1 MLSEMFQL
9 FGTIGIK
16 AEGAYKDLQQ
26 FEDRVQ
32 KTANGMHDKFQKAGE
47 SISHVGNKMKD
58 VGTNMTTGV
67 SLPLAGIG
75 AAAVK
80 VASDFDTSQRNIQ
93 SSLGLTEKGAEN
105 LGKIAKE
112 TWKDGFGQ
120 SIEEVDQSLIKVYQN
135 MKDVPH
141 EELEEATKSA
151 MTLGKTFDSDI
162 NEVTRGAGQLMN
174 QFGISSKEAFDLF
187 AAGGQEGLNYSNE
200 MFDNVAEYAPLY
212 KQAGF
217 SANEMFTIMANGTR
231 DGSYN
236 LDYINDL
243 VKEFGIR
250 VQDGSKGVS
259 DAFAEMSPATQ
270 KVWDNFNKGKGTS
283 ADVFNAVLGD
293 LGKMDD
299 KVKANQLGVAV
310 FGTKWEDMGAQ
321 AVLGLN
327 NANGALG
334 DVEGTMGKMQKTQQ
348 EAFGVRWQ
356 KLMRTTMAS
365 LEPLGQAILDIAEV
379 ALPPII
385 KAVEVAA
392 KAFSSI
398 PKPVQIGIVAL
409 LGMVA
414 VLGPL
419 VAMMGFMTSG
429 VGAFVGSFRFLV
441 PVLTKV
447 PMLFTGILKLGP
459 RLIGMFGMIGRA
471 VAFLGS
477 SAFAGLLKIGPKLI
491 GMFGAIGKALALLGR
506 SMMTL
511 LMNPWVLAIVAI
523 VGLVYLIYKNW
534 DDIVKYTKKA
544 VKWIGDVCSKAWNAT
559 VKGAKKAWNGLGKFF
574 SGFWEGTKKIFSSA
588 MSFIGKIFSKAW
600 DGYVKIVK
608 WYFNL
613 LKNII
618 EFGWNAIKFI
628 FKFALDGLKKIVDGT
643 WKFIKNS
650 VQKAVNTWKK
660 IFSTGW
666 NAIKRI
672 FSMTLAIIKQ
682 YVKTEFEKMKNTI
695 SSVFNTI
702 KEIVKKAWDAI
713 KSTFTTVLKFL
724 KDFVKSSWESI
735 KDTISSVMN
744 TIKNVIQSA
753 WNFIKFTI
761 INAVREFV
769 GFVITNFNKLYNT
782 ITDVVG
788 GIKEF
793 IVSNFK
799 TIKKAITGAFT
810 GVVDTVKDVF
820 SKVGSIVKNVAK
832 DAVSWGKD
840 IIAGIGEGMSGMA
853 DWLIKKAKGVVSGI
867 PKAVL
872 KFFGIRS
879 PSRLMMEYG
888 GYITE
893 GLGVGMEK
901 MIPAVDKASELL
913 NKAVVPPKP
922 MKLVTD
928 VSNQIGQMGAR
939 SADLIGKTAHP
950 FAGQT
955 HVEKKTDNGVTIQN
969 ATFKV
974 SVEKLQS
981 ADDFVKMRKL
991 LQNVVADDLMGM
1003 AVRNV

>member
-1 MLSEMFQL
+1 MLAEMFQL

-200 MFDNVAEYAPLY
+200 MFDNVAENAPLY

-250 VQDGSKGVS
+250 VQDGSKGVA

-392 KAFSSI
+392 KAFSSM
-398 PKPVQIGIVAL
+398 PKPIQIGVVAI

-429 VGAFVGSFRFLV
+429 VGAFVGSLRFLV
-441 PVLTKV
+441 PILTKV
-447 PMLFTGILKLGP
+447 PLLFTGILK
-459 RLIGMFGMIGRA
+459 
-471 VAFLGS
+471 V
-477 SAFAGLLKIGPKLI
+477 GPKLI
-491 GMFGAIGKALALLGR
+491 GMFGGIGKALALLGR

-511 LMNPWVLAIVAI
+511 LMNPWTIAILAI

-544 VKWIGDVCSKAWNAT
+544 VKWIGDVCSKAWDAT

-574 SGFWEGTKKIFSSA
+574 SGFWNGTKKLFKSASS
-588 MSFIGKIFSKAW
+588 FLGKVLEEAW
-600 DGYVKIVK
+600 KYIKQRIEYNIKI
-608 WYFNL
+608 W
-613 LKNII
+613 KNIF
-618 EFGWNAIKFI
+618 EFGWNAIKFV
-628 FKFALDGLKKIVDGT
+628 FNLALSGLKKIVNGT

-660 IFSTGW
+660 IFTTGW

-672 FSMTLAIIKQ
+672 FSMALALIKQ

-832 DAVSWGKD
+832 DAVNWGKD
-840 IIAGIGEGMSGMA
+840 IIAGIGEGMAGMA
-853 DWLIKKAKGVVSGI
+853 GWVADKAKGVVSGI
-867 PKAVL
+867 PKAVK

-879 PSRLMMEYG
+879 PSRLMMEFG
-888 GYITE
+888 GFITE
-893 GLGVGMEK
+893 GLGIGMEK
-901 MIPAVDKASELL
+901 MIPAVDRASELL

-928 VSNQIGQMGAR
+928 VSTQIGQMGAR

>member
-1 MLSEMFQL
+1 M
-9 FGTIGIK
+9 
-16 AEGAYKDLQQ
+16 
-26 FEDRVQ
+26 
-32 KTANGMHDKFQKAGE
+32 
-47 SISHVGNKMKD
+47 
-58 VGTNMTTGV
+58 
-67 SLPLAGIG
+67 
-75 AAAVK
+75 
-80 VASDFDTSQRNIQ
+80 
-93 SSLGLTEKGAEN
+93 
-105 LGKIAKE
+105 
-112 TWKDGFGQ
+112 
-120 SIEEVDQSLIKVYQN
+120 
-135 MKDVPH
+135 
-141 EELEEATKSA
+141 
-151 MTLGKTFDSDI
+151 
-162 NEVTRGAGQLMN
+162 
-174 QFGISSKEAFDLF
+174 
-187 AAGGQEGLNYSNE
+187 
-200 MFDNVAEYAPLY
+200 
-212 KQAGF
+212 
-217 SANEMFTIMANGTR
+217 
-231 DGSYN
+231 
-236 LDYINDL
+236 
-243 VKEFGIR
+243 
-250 VQDGSKGVS
+250 
-259 DAFAEMSPATQ
+259 
-270 KVWDNFNKGKGTS
+270 
-283 ADVFNAVLGD
+283 
-293 LGKMDD
+293 
-299 KVKANQLGVAV
+299 
-310 FGTKWEDMGAQ
+310 TKWEDMGAQ

-392 KAFSSI
+392 KAFSSM
-398 PKPVQIGIVAL
+398 PKPIQIGIVAI

-429 VGAFVGSFRFLV
+429 VGAFVGSLRFLV
-441 PVLTKV
+441 PILTKV
-447 PMLFTGILKLGP
+447 PLLFTGILK
-459 RLIGMFGMIGRA
+459 
-471 VAFLGS
+471 V
-477 SAFAGLLKIGPKLI
+477 GPKLI
-491 GMFGAIGKALALLGR
+491 GMFGGIGKALALLGR

-511 LMNPWVLAIVAI
+511 LMNPWTIAILAI

-544 VKWIGDVCSKAWNAT
+544 VKWIGDVCSKAWDAT

-574 SGFWEGTKKIFSSA
+574 SGFWNGTKKLFKSASS
-588 MSFIGKIFSKAW
+588 FLGKVLEEAW
-600 DGYVKIVK
+600 KYIKQRIEYNIKI
-608 WYFNL
+608 W
-613 LKNII
+613 KNIF
-618 EFGWNAIKFI
+618 EFGWNAIKFV
-628 FKFALDGLKKIVDGT
+628 FNLALSGLKKIVEGT

-672 FSMTLAIIKQ
+672 FSMALAIIKQ

-702 KEIVKKAWDAI
+702 KEIVKKAWDVI

-769 GFVITNFNKLYNT
+769 GFVINNFNKLYNT

-955 HVEKKTDNGVTIQN
+955 HVEKKTDNGVSIQN

>member
-1 MLSEMFQL
+1 MLAEMFQL

-105 LGKIAKE
+105 LGKVAKE

-135 MKDVPH
+135 MKEVPH

-259 DAFAEMSPATQ
+259 DAFAEMSPQTQ

-392 KAFSSI
+392 KAFSSM
-398 PKPVQIGIVAL
+398 PKPIQIGIVAI

-429 VGAFVGSFRFLV
+429 VGAFVGSLRFLV
-441 PVLTKV
+441 PILTKV
-447 PMLFTGILKLGP
+447 PLLFTGILK
-459 RLIGMFGMIGRA
+459 
-471 VAFLGS
+471 V
-477 SAFAGLLKIGPKLI
+477 GPKLI
-491 GMFGAIGKALALLGR
+491 GMFGGIGKALALLGR

-511 LMNPWVLAIVAI
+511 LMNPWTIAILAI

-544 VKWIGDVCSKAWNAT
+544 VKWIGDVCSKAWDAT
-559 VKGAKKAWNGLGKFF
+559 VKGAKKAWDGLGKFF
-574 SGFWEGTKKIFSSA
+574 SGFWNGTKKLFKSASS
-588 MSFIGKIFSKAW
+588 FLGKVLEEAW
-600 DGYVKIVK
+600 KYIKQRIEYNIKI
-608 WYFNL
+608 W
-613 LKNII
+613 KNIF
-618 EFGWNAIKFI
+618 EFGWNAIKFV
-628 FKFALDGLKKIVDGT
+628 FNLAVSGLKKIVDGT

-672 FSMTLAIIKQ
+672 FSMALAIIKQ

-820 SKVGSIVKNVAK
+820 NKVGSIVKNVAK

>member
-1 MLSEMFQL
+1 MLAEMFQL

-16 AEGAYKDLQQ
+16 TEGAYKDLQQ

-162 NEVTRGAGQLMN
+162 NEVTRGAGQLMTN
-174 QFGISSKEAFDLF
+174 FGISSKEAFDLF

-259 DAFAEMSPATQ
+259 DAFAEMSPQTQ

-283 ADVFNAVLGD
+283 AD
-293 LGKMDD
+293 
-299 KVKANQLGVAV
+299 
-310 FGTKWEDMGAQ
+310 
-321 AVLGLN
+321 
-327 NANGALG
+327 
-334 DVEGTMGKMQKTQQ
+334 
-348 EAFGVRWQ
+348 
-356 KLMRTTMAS
+356 
-365 LEPLGQAILDIAEV
+365 
-379 ALPPII
+379 
-385 KAVEVAA
+385 
-392 KAFSSI
+392 
-398 PKPVQIGIVAL
+398 
-409 LGMVA
+409 
-414 VLGPL
+414 
-419 VAMMGFMTSG
+419 
-429 VGAFVGSFRFLV
+429 
-441 PVLTKV
+441 
-447 PMLFTGILKLGP
+447 
-459 RLIGMFGMIGRA
+459 
-471 VAFLGS
+471 
-477 SAFAGLLKIGPKLI
+477 
-491 GMFGAIGKALALLGR
+491 
-506 SMMTL
+506 
-511 LMNPWVLAIVAI
+511 
-523 VGLVYLIYKNW
+523 
-534 DDIVKYTKKA
+534 
-544 VKWIGDVCSKAWNAT
+544 
-559 VKGAKKAWNGLGKFF
+559 
-574 SGFWEGTKKIFSSA
+574 
-588 MSFIGKIFSKAW
+588 
-600 DGYVKIVK
+600 
-608 WYFNL
+608 
-613 LKNII
+613 
-618 EFGWNAIKFI
+618 
-628 FKFALDGLKKIVDGT
+628 
-643 WKFIKNS
+643 
-650 VQKAVNTWKK
+650 
-660 IFSTGW
+660 
-666 NAIKRI
+666 
-672 FSMTLAIIKQ
+672 
-682 YVKTEFEKMKNTI
+682 
-695 SSVFNTI
+695 
-702 KEIVKKAWDAI
+702 
-713 KSTFTTVLKFL
+713 
-724 KDFVKSSWESI
+724 
-735 KDTISSVMN
+735 
-744 TIKNVIQSA
+744 VIQSA

-955 HVEKKTDNGVTIQN
+955 HVEKKTDNGVSIQN

>member
-1 MLSEMFQL
+1 MLAEMFQL

-47 SISHVGNKMKD
+47 SISHAGNKMKD

-105 LGKIAKE
+105 LGKVAKE

-135 MKDVPH
+135 MKEVPH

-151 MTLGKTFDSDI
+151 MTLGKTFGSDI

-259 DAFAEMSPATQ
+259 DAFAEMSPQTQ

-283 ADVFNAVLGD
+283 ADVFNAVLDD

-385 KAVEVAA
+385 KTVEVVA
-392 KAFSSI
+392 KAFSSM
-398 PKPVQIGIVAL
+398 PKPIQIGIVAI

-429 VGAFVGSFRFLV
+429 VGAFVGSLRFLV
-441 PVLTKV
+441 PILTKV
-447 PMLFTGILKLGP
+447 PLLFTGILK
-459 RLIGMFGMIGRA
+459 
-471 VAFLGS
+471 V
-477 SAFAGLLKIGPKLI
+477 GPKLI
-491 GMFGAIGKALALLGR
+491 GMFGGIGKALALLGR

-511 LMNPWVLAIVAI
+511 LMNPWTIAILAIA
-523 VGLVYLIYKNW
+523 GLVYLIYKNW

-544 VKWIGDVCSKAWNAT
+544 VKWIGDVCSKAWDAT

-574 SGFWEGTKKIFSSA
+574 SGFWNGTKKLFKSASS
-588 MSFIGKIFSKAW
+588 FLGKVLEEAW
-600 DGYVKIVK
+600 KYIKQRIEYNIKI
-608 WYFNL
+608 W
-613 LKNII
+613 KNIF
-618 EFGWNAIKFI
+618 EFGWNAIKFV
-628 FKFALDGLKKIVDGT
+628 FNLALSGLKKIVDGT

-672 FSMTLAIIKQ
+672 FSMALAIIKQ

-702 KEIVKKAWDAI
+702 KEIVKKAWDSI
-713 KSTFTTVLKFL
+713 KSTFTTALKFL

-955 HVEKKTDNGVTIQN
+955 HVEKKTDNGVSIQN

>member
-1 MLSEMFQL
+1 M
-9 FGTIGIK
+9 
-16 AEGAYKDLQQ
+16 
-26 FEDRVQ
+26 
-32 KTANGMHDKFQKAGE
+32 
-47 SISHVGNKMKD
+47 
-58 VGTNMTTGV
+58 
-67 SLPLAGIG
+67 
-75 AAAVK
+75 
-80 VASDFDTSQRNIQ
+80 
-93 SSLGLTEKGAEN
+93 
-105 LGKIAKE
+105 
-112 TWKDGFGQ
+112 
-120 SIEEVDQSLIKVYQN
+120 
-135 MKDVPH
+135 
-141 EELEEATKSA
+141 
-151 MTLGKTFDSDI
+151 
-162 NEVTRGAGQLMN
+162 
-174 QFGISSKEAFDLF
+174 
-187 AAGGQEGLNYSNE
+187 
-200 MFDNVAEYAPLY
+200 
-212 KQAGF
+212 
-217 SANEMFTIMANGTR
+217 
-231 DGSYN
+231 
-236 LDYINDL
+236 
-243 VKEFGIR
+243 
-250 VQDGSKGVS
+250 
-259 DAFAEMSPATQ
+259 
-270 KVWDNFNKGKGTS
+270 
-283 ADVFNAVLGD
+283 
-293 LGKMDD
+293 
-299 KVKANQLGVAV
+299 
-310 FGTKWEDMGAQ
+310 TKWEDMGAQ

-392 KAFSSI
+392 KAFSSM
-398 PKPVQIGIVAL
+398 PKPIQIGIVAI

-429 VGAFVGSFRFLV
+429 VGAFVGSLRFLV
-441 PVLTKV
+441 PILTKV
-447 PMLFTGILKLGP
+447 PLLFTGILK
-459 RLIGMFGMIGRA
+459 
-471 VAFLGS
+471 V
-477 SAFAGLLKIGPKLI
+477 GPKLI
-491 GMFGAIGKALALLGR
+491 GMFGGIGKALALLGR

-511 LMNPWVLAIVAI
+511 LMNPWTIAILAI

-544 VKWIGDVCSKAWNAT
+544 VKWIGDVCSKAWDAT

-574 SGFWEGTKKIFSSA
+574 SGFWNGTKKLFKSASS
-588 MSFIGKIFSKAW
+588 FLGKVLEEAW
-600 DGYVKIVK
+600 KYIKQRIEYNIKI
-608 WYFNL
+608 W
-613 LKNII
+613 KNIF
-618 EFGWNAIKFI
+618 EFGWNAIKFV
-628 FKFALDGLKKIVDGT
+628 FNLALSGLKKIVDGT

-672 FSMTLAIIKQ
+672 FSMALAIIKQ
-682 YVKTEFEKMKNTI
+682 YVKTEFEKIKNTI

-788 GIKEF
+788 GIKAF

-955 HVEKKTDNGVTIQN
+955 HVEKKTDNGVSIKN

>member
-1 MLSEMFQL
+1 MLAEMFQL

-75 AAAVK
+75 TAAIK
-80 VASDFDTSQRNIQ
+80 VASDFDASNRKLEST
-93 SSLGLTEKGAEN
+93 LGLSKEATKE
-105 LGKIAKE
+105 LGNVAKD
-112 TWKDGFGQ
+112 TWKDGFGE
-120 SIEEVDQSLIKVYQN
+120 SIQEVDEAIIQVSQN
-135 MKDVPH
+135 MKNLSFD
-141 EELEEATKSA
+141 EMQGATQNA
-151 MTLGKTFDSDI
+151 MTLAKTFDSDV

-174 QFGISSKEAFDLF
+174 QFGLESKKAFDLL
-187 AAGGQEGLNYSNE
+187 AAGGQAGLNFSNE
-200 MFDNVAEYAPLY
+200 MFDNISEYAPLF

-217 SANEMFTIMANGTR
+217 SAEEMFTIMANGAQ

-250 VQDGSKGVS
+250 MTEPKMLDNIK
-259 DAFAEMSPATQ
+259 ELSPATQ
-270 KVWDNFNKGKGTS
+270 KLYENFKQGKATS
-283 ADVFNAVLGD
+283 SDMFKAIIGD
-293 LGKMDD
+293 LQQVQDKSKQTELGK
-299 KVKANQLGVAV
+299 AI
-310 FGTKWEDMGAQ
+310 FGTKFEDMGNEV
-321 AVLGLN
+321 VLGLTN
-327 NANGALG
+327 VDGALG
-334 DVEGTMGKMQKTQQ
+334 DVDGSMKNMQKTQQ

-385 KAVEVAA
+385 KAVELAA

-398 PKPVQIGIVAL
+398 PKPIQIGIVAI

-419 VAMMGFMTSG
+419 IAMMGFMTSG

-477 SAFAGLLKIGPKLI
+477 TAFAGLLKVGPKLI
-491 GMFGAIGKALALLGR
+491 GMFGAIGKAIAILGKSIGALLV
-506 SMMTL
+506 
-511 LMNPWVLAIVAI
+511 NPWTIGILLIA
-523 VGLVYLIYKNW
+523 GLVYLIYKNW
-534 DDIVKYTKKA
+534 DDIVKYTKQA
-544 VKWIGDVCSKAWNAT
+544 VKWLGDACSKGWDAT
-559 VKGAKKAWNGLGKFF
+559 VKGAKSAWNGLSKFF
-574 SGFWEGTKKIFSSA
+574 SGFWEGTKKLFSSA

-600 DGYVKIVK
+600 DGYVKVVK
-608 WYFNL
+608 FYFSL
-613 LKNII
+613 MKNII
-618 EFGWNAIKFI
+618 TFGWNAIKAVFS
-628 FKFALDGLKKIVDGT
+628 FALNL
-643 WKFIKNS
+643 IKTILVGAFNFY
-650 VQKAVNTWKK
+650 KTLFLTAVKLWQT
-660 IFSTGW
+660 IFRTAW
-666 NAIKRI
+666 N
-672 FSMTLAIIKQ
+672 IIK
-682 YVKTEFEKMKNTI
+682 TI
-695 SSVFNTI
+695 
-702 KEIVKKAWDAI
+702 
-713 KSTFTTVLKFL
+713 FTTVLNFL
-724 KDFVKSSWESI
+724 KTFIRAAFEFIKNVISTVMNVIKTIISAAWNFIKTVFVTVLNFIKNTVQTAFNFI
-735 KDTISSVMN
+735 KDIITSVMN
-744 TIKNVIQSA
+744 AVKNFIQSA
-753 WNFIKFTI
+753 WNFIKFI
-761 INAVREFV
+761 IISAVREFV

-853 DWLIKKAKGVVSGI
+853 DWLVKKAKGVVSGI

-893 GLGVGMEK
+893 GLGVGMEQ

>member
-1 MLSEMFQL
+1 MLAEMFQL

-105 LGKIAKE
+105 LGKVAKE

-135 MKDVPH
+135 MKEVPH

-259 DAFAEMSPATQ
+259 DAFAEMSPQTQ

-385 KAVEVAA
+385 KTVEVVA
-392 KAFSSI
+392 KAFSSM
-398 PKPVQIGIVAL
+398 PKPIQIGIVAI

-429 VGAFVGSFRFLV
+429 VGAFVGSLRFLV
-441 PVLTKV
+441 PILTKV
-447 PMLFTGILKLGP
+447 PLLFTGILK
-459 RLIGMFGMIGRA
+459 
-471 VAFLGS
+471 V
-477 SAFAGLLKIGPKLI
+477 GPKLI
-491 GMFGAIGKALALLGR
+491 GMFGGIGKALALLGR

-511 LMNPWVLAIVAI
+511 LMNPWTIAILAI

-544 VKWIGDVCSKAWNAT
+544 VKWIGDVCSKAWDAT

-574 SGFWEGTKKIFSSA
+574 SGFWNGTKKLFKSASS
-588 MSFIGKIFSKAW
+588 FLGKVLEEAW
-600 DGYVKIVK
+600 KYIKQRIEYNIKI
-608 WYFNL
+608 W
-613 LKNII
+613 KNIF
-618 EFGWNAIKFI
+618 EFGWNAIKFV
-628 FKFALDGLKKIVDGT
+628 FNLALSGLKKIVDGT

-672 FSMTLAIIKQ
+672 FSMALAIIKQ

-799 TIKKAITGAFT
+799 SIKKAITGAFT

-832 DAVSWGKD
+832 DAVNWGKD
-840 IIAGIGEGMSGMA
+840 IIAGIGEGMAGMA
-853 DWLIKKAKGVVSGI
+853 GWVADKAKGVVSGI
-867 PKAVL
+867 PKAVK

-879 PSRLMMEYG
+879 PSRLMMEFG
-888 GYITE
+888 GFITE
-893 GLGVGMEK
+893 GLGIGMEK
-901 MIPAVDKASELL
+901 MIPAVDRASELL

-928 VSNQIGQMGAR
+928 VSTQIGQMGAR

>member
-1 MLSEMFQL
+1 MLAEMFQL

-231 DGSYN
+231 DDSYN

-259 DAFAEMSPATQ
+259 DAFAEMSPQTQ

-392 KAFSSI
+392 KAFSSM
-398 PKPVQIGIVAL
+398 PKPIQIGVVAI

-429 VGAFVGSFRFLV
+429 VGAFVGSLRFLV
-441 PVLTKV
+441 PILTKV
-447 PMLFTGILKLGP
+447 PLLFTGILK
-459 RLIGMFGMIGRA
+459 
-471 VAFLGS
+471 V
-477 SAFAGLLKIGPKLI
+477 GPKLI
-491 GMFGAIGKALALLGR
+491 GMFSGIGKALALLGR

-511 LMNPWVLAIVAI
+511 LMNPWTIAILAI

-544 VKWIGDVCSKAWNAT
+544 VKWIGDVCSKAWDAT

-574 SGFWEGTKKIFSSA
+574 SGFWEGTKKLFNSA
-588 MSFIGKIFSKAW
+588 MSFIGKLISKAW
-600 DGYVKIVK
+600 DGYVKVVK

-613 LKNII
+613 LKNIV
-618 EFGWNAIKFI
+618 EFGWNAIKFV
-628 FKFALDGLKKIVDGT
+628 FNLALSGLKKIVDGT

-672 FSMTLAIIKQ
+672 FSMALALIKQ

-702 KEIVKKAWDAI
+702 KDIVKKAWDAI

-744 TIKNVIQSA
+744 TIKSVIQSA

>member
-1 MLSEMFQL
+1 MLAEMFQL

-47 SISHVGNKMKD
+47 SISHVGSKMQET
-58 VGTNMTTGV
+58 GANMTAGV

-80 VASDFDTSQRNIQ
+80 VASDFDASNRKLEST
-93 SSLGLTEKGAEN
+93 LGLSKEATKE
-105 LGKIAKE
+105 LGNVAKD
-112 TWKDGFGQ
+112 TWKDGFGE
-120 SIEEVDQSLIKVYQN
+120 SIQEVDEAVIQVSQN
-135 MKDVPH
+135 MKNLSFD
-141 EELEEATKSA
+141 EMQGATQNA
-151 MTLGKTFDSDI
+151 MTLAKTFDTDV

-174 QFGISSKEAFDLF
+174 QFGLDAKETFDLL
-187 AAGGQEGLNYSNE
+187 ASGGQAGLNFSNE
-200 MFDNVAEYAPLY
+200 MFDNISEYAPLF

-217 SANEMFTIMANGTR
+217 SAEEMFTIMANGTQ

-250 VQDGSKGVS
+250 VQDGSKGVTE
-259 DAFAEMSPATQ
+259 AFAEMSPETQ

-310 FGTKWEDMGAQ
+310 FGTKWEDMGAD

-327 NANGALG
+327 NADGALQNVDG
-334 DVEGTMGKMQKTQQ
+334 SMKKMQKTQQ

-356 KLMRTTMAS
+356 KLARTTMAS

-398 PKPVQIGIVAL
+398 PKPIQIGIVAI

-419 VAMMGFMTSG
+419 IAMMGFMTSG

-447 PMLFTGILKLGP
+447 PMLFTGILK
-459 RLIGMFGMIGRA
+459 
-471 VAFLGS
+471 V
-477 SAFAGLLKIGPKLI
+477 GPKLI
-491 GMFGAIGKALALLGR
+491 GMFGGIGKALALLGR

-511 LMNPWVLAIVAI
+511 LMNPWTIAILAI

-534 DDIVKYTKKA
+534 DDIVKYTKQA
-544 VKWIGDVCSKAWNAT
+544 VKWVGDACSKAWDAT
-559 VKGAKKAWNGLGKFF
+559 VKGAKSAWNGLGKFF
-574 SGFWEGTKKIFSSA
+574 SGFWEGTKKLFSSA

-600 DGYVKIVK
+600 DGYVKVVK
-608 WYFNL
+608 FYFSL
-613 LKNII
+613 MKNII

-650 VQKAVNTWKK
+650 VQKAVNTWKN
-660 IFSTGW
+660 IFNTGW
-666 NAIKRI
+666 NIIKRI
-672 FSMTLAIIKQ
+672 FSIALALIKQ

-702 KEIVKKAWDAI
+702 KDIVKKAWDAI

-753 WNFIKFTI
+753 WNFIKFI
-761 INAVREFV
+761 IISAVREFV

-793 IVSNFK
+793 IVSSFK

-955 HVEKKTDNGVTIQN
+955 HVEKKTDNGVSIQN

>member
-1 MLSEMFQL
+1 MLAEMFQL

-105 LGKIAKE
+105 LGKVAKE

-135 MKDVPH
+135 MKEVPH

-259 DAFAEMSPATQ
+259 DAFAEMSPQTQ

-385 KAVEVAA
+385 KTVEVVA
-392 KAFSSI
+392 KAFSSM
-398 PKPVQIGIVAL
+398 PKPIQIGIVAI

-429 VGAFVGSFRFLV
+429 VGAFVGSLRFLV
-441 PVLTKV
+441 PILTKV
-447 PMLFTGILKLGP
+447 PLLFTGILK
-459 RLIGMFGMIGRA
+459 
-471 VAFLGS
+471 V
-477 SAFAGLLKIGPKLI
+477 GPKLI
-491 GMFGAIGKALALLGR
+491 GMFGGIGKALALLGR

-511 LMNPWVLAIVAI
+511 LMNPWTIAILAI

-544 VKWIGDVCSKAWNAT
+544 VKWIGDVCSKSWDAT

-574 SGFWEGTKKIFSSA
+574 SGFWNGTKKLFKSASS
-588 MSFIGKIFSKAW
+588 FLGKVLEEAW
-600 DGYVKIVK
+600 KYIKQRIEYNIKI
-608 WYFNL
+608 W
-613 LKNII
+613 KNIF
-618 EFGWNAIKFI
+618 EFGWNAIKFV
-628 FKFALDGLKKIVDGT
+628 FNLALSGLKKIVDGT

-672 FSMTLAIIKQ
+672 FSMALAIIKQ

-702 KEIVKKAWDAI
+702 KEIVKKAWDSI

-853 DWLIKKAKGVVSGI
+853 DWLMKKAKGVVSGI

-922 MKLVTD
+922 MKLVSD

-939 SADLIGKTAHP
+939 SVDLIGKTAHP

-955 HVEKKTDNGVTIQN
+955 HVEKKTDNGVSIQN

>member
-1 MLSEMFQL
+1 
-9 FGTIGIK
+9 
-16 AEGAYKDLQQ
+16 
-26 FEDRVQ
+26 
-32 KTANGMHDKFQKAGE
+32 
-47 SISHVGNKMKD
+47 
-58 VGTNMTTGV
+58 
-67 SLPLAGIG
+67 
-75 AAAVK
+75 
-80 VASDFDTSQRNIQ
+80 
-93 SSLGLTEKGAEN
+93 
-105 LGKIAKE
+105 
-112 TWKDGFGQ
+112 
-120 SIEEVDQSLIKVYQN
+120 
-135 MKDVPH
+135 
-141 EELEEATKSA
+141 
-151 MTLGKTFDSDI
+151 
-162 NEVTRGAGQLMN
+162 
-174 QFGISSKEAFDLF
+174 
-187 AAGGQEGLNYSNE
+187 
-200 MFDNVAEYAPLY
+200 
-212 KQAGF
+212 
-217 SANEMFTIMANGTR
+217 
-231 DGSYN
+231 
-236 LDYINDL
+236 
-243 VKEFGIR
+243 
-250 VQDGSKGVS
+250 
-259 DAFAEMSPATQ
+259 
-270 KVWDNFNKGKGTS
+270 
-283 ADVFNAVLGD
+283 
-293 LGKMDD
+293 
-299 KVKANQLGVAV
+299 
-310 FGTKWEDMGAQ
+310 MGAQ

-327 NANGALG
+327 NANGVLG

-392 KAFSSI
+392 KAFSSM
-398 PKPVQIGIVAL
+398 PKPIQIGIVAI

-429 VGAFVGSFRFLV
+429 VGAFVGSLRFLV
-441 PVLTKV
+441 PILTKV
-447 PMLFTGILKLGP
+447 PLLFTGILK
-459 RLIGMFGMIGRA
+459 
-471 VAFLGS
+471 V
-477 SAFAGLLKIGPKLI
+477 GPKLI
-491 GMFGAIGKALALLGR
+491 GMFGGIGKALALLGR

-511 LMNPWVLAIVAI
+511 LMNPWTIAILAI

-544 VKWIGDVCSKAWNAT
+544 VKWIGDVCSKAWDAT

-574 SGFWEGTKKIFSSA
+574 SGFWNGTKKLFKSASS
-588 MSFIGKIFSKAW
+588 FLGKVLEEAW
-600 DGYVKIVK
+600 KYIKQRIEYNIKI
-608 WYFNL
+608 W
-613 LKNII
+613 KNIFG
-618 EFGWNAIKFI
+618 FGWNAIKFV
-628 FKFALDGLKKIVDGT
+628 FNLALSGLKKIVDGT

-672 FSMTLAIIKQ
+672 FSMALAIIKQ

-735 KDTISSVMN
+735 NDTISSVMN

-832 DAVSWGKD
+832 DAVNWGKD
-840 IIAGIGEGMSGMA
+840 IIAGIGEGMAGMA
-853 DWLIKKAKGVVSGI
+853 GWVADKAKGVVSGI
-867 PKAVL
+867 PKAVK

-879 PSRLMMEYG
+879 PSRLMMEFG
-888 GYITE
+888 GFITE

-901 MIPAVDKASELL
+901 MIPAVDRASELL

-922 MKLVTD
+922 MKLITD
-928 VSNQIGQMGAR
+928 VSTQIGQMGAR

-955 HVEKKTDNGVTIQN
+955 HVEKKTDKGVSIQN

>member
-1 MLSEMFQL
+1 MLAEMFQL

-75 AAAVK
+75 AVAVK

-259 DAFAEMSPATQ
+259 DAFAEMSPQTQ

-385 KAVEVAA
+385 KTVEVVA
-392 KAFSSI
+392 KAFSSM
-398 PKPVQIGIVAL
+398 PKPIQIGIVAI

-429 VGAFVGSFRFLV
+429 VGAFVGSLRFLV
-441 PVLTKV
+441 PILTKV
-447 PMLFTGILKLGP
+447 PLLFTGILK
-459 RLIGMFGMIGRA
+459 
-471 VAFLGS
+471 V
-477 SAFAGLLKIGPKLI
+477 GPKLI
-491 GMFGAIGKALALLGR
+491 GMFGGIGKALALLGR

-511 LMNPWVLAIVAI
+511 LMNPWTIAILAI

-544 VKWIGDVCSKAWNAT
+544 VKWIGDVCSKAWDAT

-574 SGFWEGTKKIFSSA
+574 SGFWNGTKKLFKSASS
-588 MSFIGKIFSKAW
+588 FLGKVLEEAW
-600 DGYVKIVK
+600 KYIKQRIEYNIKI
-608 WYFNL
+608 W
-613 LKNII
+613 KNIF
-618 EFGWNAIKFI
+618 EFGWNAIKFV
-628 FKFALDGLKKIVDGT
+628 FNLALSGLKKIVDGT

-660 IFSTGW
+660 IFSM
-666 NAIKRI
+666 A
-672 FSMTLAIIKQ
+672 LAIIKQ

-702 KEIVKKAWDAI
+702 KEIVKKAWDSI

-922 MKLVTD
+922 MKLVSD

-955 HVEKKTDNGVTIQN
+955 HVEKKTDNGVSIQN

>member
-1 MLSEMFQL
+1 
-9 FGTIGIK
+9 
-16 AEGAYKDLQQ
+16 
-26 FEDRVQ
+26 
-32 KTANGMHDKFQKAGE
+32 
-47 SISHVGNKMKD
+47 
-58 VGTNMTTGV
+58 
-67 SLPLAGIG
+67 
-75 AAAVK
+75 
-80 VASDFDTSQRNIQ
+80 
-93 SSLGLTEKGAEN
+93 
-105 LGKIAKE
+105 
-112 TWKDGFGQ
+112 
-120 SIEEVDQSLIKVYQN
+120 
-135 MKDVPH
+135 
-141 EELEEATKSA
+141 

-174 QFGISSKEAFDLF
+174 QFGISSKEAFNLF
-187 AAGGQEGLNYSNE
+187 AAGGHEGLNYSNE

-212 KQAGF
+212 KQSGF

-259 DAFAEMSPATQ
+259 DAFAEMSPQTQ

-283 ADVFNAVLGD
+283 ADVFNAVLGN

-385 KAVEVAA
+385 KTVEVVA
-392 KAFSSI
+392 KAFSSM
-398 PKPVQIGIVAL
+398 PKPIQIGIVAI

-429 VGAFVGSFRFLV
+429 VGAFVGSLRFLV
-441 PVLTKV
+441 PILTKV
-447 PMLFTGILKLGP
+447 PLLFTGILK
-459 RLIGMFGMIGRA
+459 
-471 VAFLGS
+471 V
-477 SAFAGLLKIGPKLI
+477 GPKLI
-491 GMFGAIGKALALLGR
+491 GMFGGIGKALALLGR

-511 LMNPWVLAIVAI
+511 LMNPWTIAILAI

-544 VKWIGDVCSKAWNAT
+544 VKWIGDVCSKAWDAT

-574 SGFWEGTKKIFSSA
+574 SGFWNGTKKLFKSASS
-588 MSFIGKIFSKAW
+588 FLGKVLEEAW
-600 DGYVKIVK
+600 KYIKQRIEYNIKI
-608 WYFNL
+608 W
-613 LKNII
+613 KNIF
-618 EFGWNAIKFI
+618 EFGWNAIKFV
-628 FKFALDGLKKIVDGT
+628 FNLALSGLKKIVDST

-672 FSMTLAIIKQ
+672 FSMALAIIKQ

-702 KEIVKKAWDAI
+702 KEIVKKAWDSI

-769 GFVITNFNKLYNT
+769 GFVITNFKKLYNT
-782 ITDVVG
+782 ITYVVG

-799 TIKKAITGAFT
+799 SIKKAITGAFT

-820 SKVGSIVKNVAK
+820 RKVGSIVKNVAK
-832 DAVSWGKD
+832 DAVNWGKD
-840 IIAGIGEGMSGMA
+840 IIAGIGEGMAGMA
-853 DWLIKKAKGVVSGI
+853 GWVADKAKGVVSGI
-867 PKAVL
+867 PKAVK

-879 PSRLMMEYG
+879 PSRLMMEFG
-888 GYITE
+888 GFITE
-893 GLGVGMEK
+893 GLGIGMEK
-901 MIPAVDKASELL
+901 MIPAVDRASELL

-928 VSNQIGQMGAR
+928 VSTQIGQMGAR

>member
-1 MLSEMFQL
+1 MLAEMFQL

-105 LGKIAKE
+105 LGKVAKE

-135 MKDVPH
+135 MKEVPH

-259 DAFAEMSPATQ
+259 DAFAEMSPQTQ

-385 KAVEVAA
+385 KTVEVVA
-392 KAFSSI
+392 KAFSSM
-398 PKPVQIGIVAL
+398 PKPIQIGIVAI

-419 VAMMGFMTSG
+419 IAMMGFMTSG
-429 VGAFVGSFRFLV
+429 VGAFVGSLRFLV
-441 PVLTKV
+441 PILTKV
-447 PMLFTGILKLGP
+447 PLLFTGILK
-459 RLIGMFGMIGRA
+459 
-471 VAFLGS
+471 V
-477 SAFAGLLKIGPKLI
+477 GPKLI
-491 GMFGAIGKALALLGR
+491 GMFGGIGKALALLGR

-511 LMNPWVLAIVAI
+511 LMNPWTIAILAI

-544 VKWIGDVCSKAWNAT
+544 VKWIGDVCSKAWDAT

-574 SGFWEGTKKIFSSA
+574 SGFWNGTKKLFKSASS
-588 MSFIGKIFSKAW
+588 FLGKVLEEAW
-600 DGYVKIVK
+600 KYIKQRIEYNIKI
-608 WYFNL
+608 W
-613 LKNII
+613 KNIF
-618 EFGWNAIKFI
+618 EFGWNAIKFV
-628 FKFALDGLKKIVDGT
+628 FNLALSGLKKIVDGT

-672 FSMTLAIIKQ
+672 FSMALAIIKQ

-702 KEIVKKAWDAI
+702 KEIVKKAWESI

-901 MIPAVDKASELL
+901 MISAVDKASELL

-955 HVEKKTDNGVTIQN
+955 HVEKKTDNGVSIQN

-1003 AVRNV
+1003 AVRNI

>member
-1 MLSEMFQL
+1 MLAEMFQL

-47 SISHVGNKMKD
+47 SISHVGSKMQET
-58 VGTNMTTGV
+58 GANMTAGV

-80 VASDFDTSQRNIQ
+80 VASDFDASNRKLEST
-93 SSLGLTEKGAEN
+93 LGLSKEATKE
-105 LGKIAKE
+105 LGNVAKD
-112 TWKDGFGQ
+112 TWKDGFGE
-120 SIEEVDQSLIKVYQN
+120 SIQEVDEAVIQVSQN
-135 MKDVPH
+135 MKNLSFD
-141 EELEEATKSA
+141 EMQGATQNA
-151 MTLGKTFDSDI
+151 MTLAKTFDTDV

-174 QFGISSKEAFDLF
+174 QFGLDAKETFDLL
-187 AAGGQEGLNYSNE
+187 ASGGQAGLNFSNE
-200 MFDNVAEYAPLY
+200 MFDNISEYAPLF

-217 SANEMFTIMANGTR
+217 SAEEMFTIMANGTQ

-250 VQDGSKGVS
+250 VQDGSKGVTE
-259 DAFAEMSPATQ
+259 AFAEMSPETQ

-310 FGTKWEDMGAQ
+310 FGTKWEDMGAD

-327 NANGALG
+327 NADGALQNVDG
-334 DVEGTMGKMQKTQQ
+334 SMKKMQKTQQ

-356 KLMRTTMAS
+356 KLARTTMAS

-398 PKPVQIGIVAL
+398 PKPIQIGIVAI

-419 VAMMGFMTSG
+419 IAMMGFMTSG

-447 PMLFTGILKLGP
+447 PMLFTGILK
-459 RLIGMFGMIGRA
+459 
-471 VAFLGS
+471 V
-477 SAFAGLLKIGPKLI
+477 GPKLI
-491 GMFGAIGKALALLGR
+491 GMFGGIGKALALLDR

-511 LMNPWVLAIVAI
+511 LMNPWTIAILAI

-544 VKWIGDVCSKAWNAT
+544 VKWIGDACSKAWNAT
-559 VKGAKKAWNGLGKFF
+559 VKSAKSAWNGLGKFF

-600 DGYVKIVK
+600 DGYVKVVK
-608 WYFNL
+608 FYFSL
-613 LKNII
+613 MKNII

-660 IFSTGW
+660 IFTTGW

-672 FSMTLAIIKQ
+672 FSMALAIIKQ

-702 KEIVKKAWDAI
+702 KEIVKKAWDSI

-955 HVEKKTDNGVTIQN
+955 HVEKKTDDGVSIQN

>member
-1 MLSEMFQL
+1 MLAEMFQL

-16 AEGAYKDLQQ
+16 ADGAYKDLQQ

-47 SISHVGNKMKD
+47 SISHVGSKMQET
-58 VGTNMTTGV
+58 GANMTAGV
-67 SLPLAGIG
+67 SLPLVGIG

-135 MKDVPH
+135 MKEVPH

-162 NEVTRGAGQLMN
+162 NEVTRGAGQLMTN
-174 QFGISSKEAFDLF
+174 FGISSKEAFDLF

-200 MFDNVAEYAPLY
+200 MFDNVSEYAPLY

-259 DAFAEMSPATQ
+259 DAFAEMSPETQ

-398 PKPVQIGIVAL
+398 PKPIQIGIVAI

-419 VAMMGFMTSG
+419 IAMMGFMTSG

-477 SAFAGLLKIGPKLI
+477 TAFAGLLKVGPKLI

-511 LMNPWVLAIVAI
+511 LMNPWTIAILAI

-534 DDIVKYTKKA
+534 DDIVKYTKQA
-544 VKWIGDVCSKAWNAT
+544 VRWIGDACSKAWDAT
-559 VKGAKKAWNGLGKFF
+559 VKGAKSAWNGLGKFF
-574 SGFWEGTKKIFSSA
+574 SGFWEGTKKLFSSA

-600 DGYVKIVK
+600 DGYVKVVK
-608 WYFNL
+608 FYFSL
-613 LKNII
+613 MKNII

-650 VQKAVNTWKK
+650 VQKAVNTWKN
-660 IFSTGW
+660 IFNTGW
-666 NAIKRI
+666 NIIKRI
-672 FSMTLAIIKQ
+672 FSIALALIKQ

-702 KEIVKKAWDAI
+702 KDIVKKAWDAI

-753 WNFIKFTI
+753 WNFIKFLI
-761 INAVREFV
+761 ISAVREFV
-769 GFVITNFNKLYNT
+769 GFVITNFIKLYNT

-832 DAVSWGKD
+832 DAVNWGKD
-840 IIAGIGEGMSGMA
+840 IIAGIGEGMAAMGGWVA
-853 DWLIKKAKGVVSGI
+853 DKAKGVVSGI
-867 PKAVL
+867 PKAVK

-879 PSRLMMEYG
+879 PSRLMMEFG
-888 GYITE
+888 GFITE

-901 MIPAVDKASELL
+901 MIPAVDRASELL

-928 VSNQIGQMGAR
+928 VSTQIGQMGAR
-939 SADLIGKTAHP
+939 SADLISKTAHP

-969 ATFKV
+969 ATFRV
-974 SVEKLQS
+974 AVEKLQN
-981 ADDFVKMRKL
+981 AEDFVKMRKL

>member
-1 MLSEMFQL
+1 MLAEMFQL

-187 AAGGQEGLNYSNE
+187 TAGGQEGLNYSNE

-259 DAFAEMSPATQ
+259 DAFAEMSPQTQ

-283 ADVFNAVLGD
+283 ADVFNAVLVD

-392 KAFSSI
+392 KAFSSM
-398 PKPVQIGIVAL
+398 PKPIQIGIVAI

-429 VGAFVGSFRFLV
+429 VGAFVGSLRFLV
-441 PVLTKV
+441 PILTKV
-447 PMLFTGILKLGP
+447 PMLFTGILK
-459 RLIGMFGMIGRA
+459 
-471 VAFLGS
+471 V
-477 SAFAGLLKIGPKLI
+477 GPKLI
-491 GMFGAIGKALALLGR
+491 GMFGGIGKALALLGR

-511 LMNPWVLAIVAI
+511 LMNPWTIAILAI

-544 VKWIGDVCSKAWNAT
+544 VKWIGDVCSKAWDAT

-574 SGFWEGTKKIFSSA
+574 SGFWNGTKKLFKSASS
-588 MSFIGKIFSKAW
+588 FLGKVLEEAW
-600 DGYVKIVK
+600 KYIKQRIEYNIKI
-608 WYFNL
+608 W
-613 LKNII
+613 KNIF
-618 EFGWNAIKFI
+618 EFGWNAIKFV
-628 FKFALDGLKKIVDGT
+628 FNLALSGLKKIVDGT

-672 FSMTLAIIKQ
+672 FSMALAIIKQ

>member
-1 MLSEMFQL
+1 MLAEMFQL

-16 AEGAYKDLQQ
+16 ADGAYKDLKQ

-32 KTANGMHDKFQKAGE
+32 QTANGMHDKFQKARE

-58 VGTNMTTGV
+58 VGTNMTAGV

-80 VASDFDTSQRNIQ
+80 VASDFDASNRKLEST
-93 SSLGLTEKGAEN
+93 LGLSKEATKE
-105 LGKIAKE
+105 LGNVAKE
-112 TWKDGFGQ
+112 TWKNGFGE
-120 SIEEVDQSLIKVYQN
+120 SIEEVDEAVIQVSQN
-135 MKDVPH
+135 MKNLSFD
-141 EELEEATKSA
+141 EMEGATQSA
-151 MTLGKTFDSDI
+151 MTLAKTFDTDV

-174 QFGISSKEAFDLF
+174 QFGLDAQETFDLL
-187 AAGGQEGLNYSNE
+187 ASGGQAGLNFSNE
-200 MFDNVAEYAPLY
+200 MFDNISEYAPLF

-217 SANEMFTIMANGTR
+217 SAEEMFTIMANGTQ

-236 LDYINDL
+236 LDYVNDL

-250 VQDGSKGVS
+250 VQDGSKGVTE
-259 DAFAEMSPATQ
+259 AFAEMSPETQ
-270 KVWDNFNKGKGTS
+270 KVWDNFNKGKGTA

-310 FGTKWEDMGAQ
+310 FGTKWEDMGAE
-321 AVLGLN
+321 AVLGLT
-327 NANGALG
+327 NADGALR
-334 DVEGTMGKMQKTQQ
+334 DVDGSMKKMQKTQQ

-356 KLMRTTMAS
+356 KLTRTTMAS

-392 KAFSSI
+392 KAFSAI
-398 PKPVQIGIVAL
+398 PKPIQIGIVAI

-429 VGAFVGSFRFLV
+429 IGAFVGSFRFLV
-441 PVLTKV
+441 PILTKV
-447 PMLFTGILKLGP
+447 PLLFTGILK
-459 RLIGMFGMIGRA
+459 
-471 VAFLGS
+471 V
-477 SAFAGLLKIGPKLI
+477 GPKLI
-491 GMFGAIGKALALLGR
+491 GMFGAIGRALAILGR
-506 SMMTL
+506 SAMTL
-511 LMNPWVLAIVAI
+511 LMNPWTIAILAI

-534 DDIVKYTKKA
+534 DSVVKYTKQA
-544 VKWIGDVCSKAWNAT
+544 VKWIGDACSKGWDAT
-559 VKGAKKAWNGLGKFF
+559 VKGAKSAWSGLSKFF
-574 SGFWEGTKKIFSSA
+574 SGFWEGTIKVFHASV
-588 MSFIGKIFSKAW
+588 SFIGKILESAWRGIAAVIKFYINFWKKA
-600 DGYVKIVK
+600 
-608 WYFNL
+608 FEL
-613 LKNII
+613 
-618 EFGWNAIKFI
+618 GWIAIKFI
-628 FKFALDGLKKIVDGT
+628 FNAALNILKSVVKFALE
-643 WKFIKNS
+643 FIKNVIS
-650 VQKAVNTWKK
+650 FYIK
-660 IFSTGW
+660 IWQTIFRVGW
-666 NAIKRI
+666 NLIKTI
-672 FSMTLAIIKQ
+672 FVSILNFLKSFIRASFTLIQNIISVSMNFIKNVISTTLAIIKNIFFT
-682 YVKTEFEKMKNTI
+682 VLNFIKNLVVTSFNFIKNTI
-695 SSVFNTI
+695 VTILTTVKNFIHQSFEFIKNTI
-702 KEIVKKAWDAI
+702 LSAVRI
-713 KSTFTTVLKFL
+713 
-724 KDFVKSSWESI
+724 FV
-735 KDTISSVMN
+735 
-744 TIKNVIQSA
+744 
-753 WNFIKFTI
+753 NFI
-761 INAVREFV
+761 VD
-769 GFVITNFNKLYNT
+769 NFNKIKNT
-782 ITDVVG
+782 IFSVIGACKD
-788 GIKEF
+788 F
-793 IVSNFK
+793 IVSSFSA
-799 TIKKAITGAFT
+799 IKKAMTSAFT
-810 GVVDTVKDVF
+810 GIVDTVTKVF

-840 IIAGIGEGMSGMA
+840 IIAGIGEGMAGMA
-853 DWLIKKAKGVVSGI
+853 GWLIKKAKGVVSGI

-893 GLGVGMEK
+893 GLGVGMEQ

-928 VSNQIGQMGAR
+928 VSTQIGQMGAR

-950 FAGQT
+950 YAGQT

-969 ATFKV
+969 ATFRV
-974 SVEKLQS
+974 AVEKLQS

>member
-1 MLSEMFQL
+1 MLAEMFQL

-105 LGKIAKE
+105 LGKVAKE

-135 MKDVPH
+135 MKEVPH

-259 DAFAEMSPATQ
+259 DAFAEMSPQTQ

-293 LGKMDD
+293 LSKMDD

-385 KAVEVAA
+385 KAVEVVA
-392 KAFSSI
+392 KAFSSM
-398 PKPVQIGIVAL
+398 PKPIQIGIVAI

-429 VGAFVGSFRFLV
+429 FGTFVGSLRFLV
-441 PVLTKV
+441 PILTKV
-447 PMLFTGILKLGP
+447 PLLFTGILK
-459 RLIGMFGMIGRA
+459 
-471 VAFLGS
+471 V
-477 SAFAGLLKIGPKLI
+477 GPKLI
-491 GMFGAIGKALALLGR
+491 GMFGGIGKALALLGR

-511 LMNPWVLAIVAI
+511 LMNPWTIAILAII
-523 VGLVYLIYKNW
+523 GLVYLIYKNW

-544 VKWIGDVCSKAWNAT
+544 VKWIGDACSKAWNAT
-559 VKGAKKAWNGLGKFF
+559 VKGAKSAWNGLGKFF

-600 DGYVKIVK
+600 DGYVKVVK
-608 WYFNL
+608 FYFSL
-613 LKNII
+613 MKNII
-618 EFGWNAIKFI
+618 TFGWNAIKAVFS
-628 FKFALDGLKKIVDGT
+628 FALNLIKTIIVGAFNYYKT
-643 WKFIKNS
+643 LFLTAVKLWQTIFRTAWNVIK
-650 VQKAVNTWKK
+650 
-660 IFSTGW
+660 
-666 NAIKRI
+666 
-672 FSMTLAIIKQ
+672 
-682 YVKTEFEKMKNTI
+682 TI
-695 SSVFNTI
+695 
-702 KEIVKKAWDAI
+702 
-713 KSTFTTVLKFL
+713 FTTVLNFL
-724 KDFVKSSWESI
+724 KTFIRAAFEF
-735 KDTISSVMN
+735 
-744 TIKNVIQSA
+744 IKNVISTVINVIKTIISAAWNFIKTVFVTVLNFIKNTVQTAFNFIKDIITSVMNAVKNFIQAA
-753 WNFIKFTI
+753 WNFIKFI
-761 INAVREFV
+761 IISAVREFV
-769 GFVITNFNKLYNT
+769 GFVIINFNKLYNT

-872 KFFGIRS
+872 RFFGIRS

-955 HVEKKTDNGVTIQN
+955 HVEKKTDNGVSIQN

>member
-1 MLSEMFQL
+1 MLAEMFQL

-47 SISHVGNKMKD
+47 SISHVGSKMQET
-58 VGTNMTTGV
+58 GANMTAGV

-80 VASDFDTSQRNIQ
+80 VASDFDASNRKLEST
-93 SSLGLTEKGAEN
+93 LGLSKEATKE
-105 LGKIAKE
+105 LGNVAKD
-112 TWKDGFGQ
+112 TWKDGFGE
-120 SIEEVDQSLIKVYQN
+120 SIQEVDEAVIQVSQN
-135 MKDVPH
+135 MKNLSFD
-141 EELEEATKSA
+141 EMQGATQNA
-151 MTLGKTFDSDI
+151 MTLAKTFDTDV

-174 QFGISSKEAFDLF
+174 QFGLDAKETFDLL
-187 AAGGQEGLNYSNE
+187 ASGGQAGLNFSNE
-200 MFDNVAEYAPLY
+200 MFDNISEYAPLF

-217 SANEMFTIMANGTR
+217 SAEEMFTIMANGTQ

-250 VQDGSKGVS
+250 VQDGSKGVTE
-259 DAFAEMSPATQ
+259 AFAEMSPETQ

-310 FGTKWEDMGAQ
+310 FGTKWEDMGAE

-327 NANGALG
+327 NADGALQNVDG
-334 DVEGTMGKMQKTQQ
+334 SMKKMQKTQQ

-356 KLMRTTMAS
+356 KLARTTMAS

-398 PKPVQIGIVAL
+398 PKPIQIGIVAI

-419 VAMMGFMTSG
+419 IAMMGFMTSG

-447 PMLFTGILKLGP
+447 PMLFTGILK
-459 RLIGMFGMIGRA
+459 
-471 VAFLGS
+471 V
-477 SAFAGLLKIGPKLI
+477 GPKLI
-491 GMFGAIGKALALLGR
+491 GMFGGIGKALALLGR

-511 LMNPWVLAIVAI
+511 LMNPWTIAILAI

-534 DDIVKYTKKA
+534 DDIVKYTKQA
-544 VKWIGDVCSKAWNAT
+544 VKWVGDACSKAWDAT
-559 VKGAKKAWNGLGKFF
+559 VKGAKSAWNGLGKFF
-574 SGFWEGTKKIFSSA
+574 SGFWEGTKKLFSSA

-600 DGYVKIVK
+600 DGYVKVVK
-608 WYFNL
+608 FYFSL
-613 LKNII
+613 MKNII

-650 VQKAVNTWKK
+650 VQKAVNTWKN
-660 IFSTGW
+660 IFNTGW
-666 NAIKRI
+666 NIIKRI
-672 FSMTLAIIKQ
+672 FSIALALIKQ

-702 KEIVKKAWDAI
+702 KDIVKKAWDAI

-753 WNFIKFTI
+753 WNFIKFI
-761 INAVREFV
+761 IISAVREFV

-793 IVSNFK
+793 IVSSFK

-955 HVEKKTDNGVTIQN
+955 HVEKKTDNGVSIQN

>member
-1 MLSEMFQL
+1 MLAEMFQL

-47 SISHVGNKMKD
+47 SISHVGSKMQET
-58 VGTNMTTGV
+58 GANMTAGV

-80 VASDFDTSQRNIQ
+80 VASDFDASNRKLEST
-93 SSLGLTEKGAEN
+93 LGLSKEATKE
-105 LGKIAKE
+105 LGNVAKDI
-112 TWKDGFGQ
+112 WKDGFGE
-120 SIEEVDQSLIKVYQN
+120 SIQEVDEAVIQVSQN
-135 MKDVPH
+135 MKNLSFD
-141 EELEEATKSA
+141 EMQGATQNA
-151 MTLGKTFDSDI
+151 MTLAKTFDTDV

-174 QFGISSKEAFDLF
+174 QFGLDAKETFDLL
-187 AAGGQEGLNYSNE
+187 ASGGQAGLNFSNE
-200 MFDNVAEYAPLY
+200 MFDNISEYAPLF

-217 SANEMFTIMANGTR
+217 SAEEMFTIMANGTQ

-250 VQDGSKGVS
+250 VQDGSKGVTE
-259 DAFAEMSPATQ
+259 AFAEMSPETQ

-310 FGTKWEDMGAQ
+310 FGTKWEDMGAD

-327 NANGALG
+327 NADGALQNVDG
-334 DVEGTMGKMQKTQQ
+334 SMKKMQKTQQ

-356 KLMRTTMAS
+356 KLARTTMAS

-398 PKPVQIGIVAL
+398 PKPIQIGIVAI

-419 VAMMGFMTSG
+419 IAMMGFMTSG

-447 PMLFTGILKLGP
+447 PMLFTGILK
-459 RLIGMFGMIGRA
+459 
-471 VAFLGS
+471 V
-477 SAFAGLLKIGPKLI
+477 GPKLI
-491 GMFGAIGKALALLGR
+491 GMFGGIGKALALLGR

-511 LMNPWVLAIVAI
+511 LMNPWTIAILAI

-534 DDIVKYTKKA
+534 DDIVKYTKQA
-544 VKWIGDVCSKAWNAT
+544 VKWVGDACSKVWDAT
-559 VKGAKKAWNGLGKFF
+559 VKGAKSAWNGLGKFF
-574 SGFWEGTKKIFSSA
+574 SGFWEGTKKLFSSA

-600 DGYVKIVK
+600 DGYVKVVK
-608 WYFNL
+608 FYFSL
-613 LKNII
+613 MKNII

-650 VQKAVNTWKK
+650 VQKAVNTWKN
-660 IFSTGW
+660 IFNTGW
-666 NAIKRI
+666 NIIKRI
-672 FSMTLAIIKQ
+672 FSIALALIKQ

-702 KEIVKKAWDAI
+702 KDIVKKAWDAI

-753 WNFIKFTI
+753 WNFIKFI
-761 INAVREFV
+761 IISAVREFV

-793 IVSNFK
+793 IVSSFK

-974 SVEKLQS
+974 AVEKLQS

>member
-1 MLSEMFQL
+1 MLAEMFQL

-47 SISHVGNKMKD
+47 SISHVGSKMQET
-58 VGTNMTTGV
+58 GANMTAGV

-80 VASDFDTSQRNIQ
+80 VASDFDASNRKLEST
-93 SSLGLTEKGAEN
+93 LGLSKEATKE
-105 LGKIAKE
+105 LGNVAKD
-112 TWKDGFGQ
+112 TWKDGFGE
-120 SIEEVDQSLIKVYQN
+120 SIQEVDEAVIQVSQN
-135 MKDVPH
+135 MKNLSFD
-141 EELEEATKSA
+141 EMQGATQNA
-151 MTLGKTFDSDI
+151 MTLAKTFDTDV

-174 QFGISSKEAFDLF
+174 QFGLDAKETFDLL
-187 AAGGQEGLNYSNE
+187 ASGGQAGLNFSNE
-200 MFDNVAEYAPLY
+200 MFDNISEYAPLF

-217 SANEMFTIMANGTR
+217 SAEEMFTIMANGTQ

-250 VQDGSKGVS
+250 VQDGSKGVTE
-259 DAFAEMSPATQ
+259 AFAEMSPETQ

-310 FGTKWEDMGAQ
+310 FGTKWEDMGAD

-327 NANGALG
+327 NADGALQNVDG
-334 DVEGTMGKMQKTQQ
+334 SMKKMQKTQQ

-356 KLMRTTMAS
+356 KLARTTMAS

-398 PKPVQIGIVAL
+398 PKPIQIGIVAI

-419 VAMMGFMTSG
+419 IAMMGFMTSG

-447 PMLFTGILKLGP
+447 PMLFTGILK
-459 RLIGMFGMIGRA
+459 
-471 VAFLGS
+471 V
-477 SAFAGLLKIGPKLI
+477 GPKLI
-491 GMFGAIGKALALLGR
+491 GMFGGIGKALALLGR

-511 LMNPWVLAIVAI
+511 LMNPWTIAILAI

-534 DDIVKYTKKA
+534 DDIVKYTKQA
-544 VKWIGDVCSKAWNAT
+544 VKWLGDACSKGWDAT
-559 VKGAKKAWNGLGKFF
+559 VKGAKSAWNGLSKFF
-574 SGFWEGTKKIFSSA
+574 SGFWEGTKKLFSSA

-600 DGYVKIVK
+600 DGYVKVVK
-608 WYFNL
+608 FYFSL
-613 LKNII
+613 MKNII

-650 VQKAVNTWKK
+650 VQKAVNTWKN
-660 IFSTGW
+660 IFNTGW
-666 NAIKRI
+666 NIIKRI
-672 FSMTLAIIKQ
+672 FSIALALIKQ

-702 KEIVKKAWDAI
+702 KDIVKKAWDAI

-753 WNFIKFTI
+753 WNFIKFI
-761 INAVREFV
+761 IISAVREFV

-793 IVSNFK
+793 IVSSFK

-872 KFFGIRS
+872 RFFGIRS

-893 GLGVGMEK
+893 GLGVGMEQ
-901 MIPAVDKASELL
+901 MIPAVDKASEIL

-955 HVEKKTDNGVTIQN
+955 HVEKKTDNGVSIQN

>member
-1 MLSEMFQL
+1 MLAEMFQL

-32 KTANGMHDKFQKAGE
+32 QTANGMHDKFQKAGE

-58 VGTNMTTGV
+58 VGTNMTAGV

-75 AAAVK
+75 AAAIK

-120 SIEEVDQSLIKVYQN
+120 SIEEVDQSLVKVYQN
-135 MKDVPH
+135 MKEVPYD
-141 EELEEATKSA
+141 ELEEATKSA

-200 MFDNVAEYAPLY
+200 MFDNVAEYAPLF

-259 DAFAEMSPATQ
+259 DAFAEMDPKTQ
-270 KVWDNFNKGKGTS
+270 KIWENFNNGKGTA
-283 ADVFNAVLGD
+283 ADVFNAVLAD

-310 FGTKWEDMGAQ
+310 FGTKWEDMGAEV
-321 AVLGLN
+321 VLGLN
-327 NANGALG
+327 DVNGALG
-334 DVEGTMGKMQKTQQ
+334 DVDGAMGKMQKTQQ

-356 KLMRTTMAS
+356 KLVRTTMAS
-365 LEPLGQAILDIAEV
+365 LEPLGKAIIDIAEV

-385 KAVEVAA
+385 KAVELAA

-398 PKPVQIGIVAL
+398 PKPIQIGIVAI

-419 VAMMGFMTSG
+419 IAMMGFMTSG
-429 VGAFVGSFRFLV
+429 VGAFVGSLRFLV
-441 PVLTKV
+441 PILTKV
-447 PMLFTGILKLGP
+447 PLLFTGILK
-459 RLIGMFGMIGRA
+459 
-471 VAFLGS
+471 
-477 SAFAGLLKIGPKLI
+477 IGPQLI

-506 SMMTL
+506 SAMTL
-511 LMNPWVLAIVAI
+511 LMNPWTIAILAVI
-523 VGLVYLIYKNW
+523 GLVYLIYKNW
-534 DDIVKYTKKA
+534 DSVVKYTKQA
-544 VKWIGDVCSKAWNAT
+544 VKWIGDVCSKGWDAT
-559 VKGAKKAWNGLGKFF
+559 VKGAKAAWSGLTKFF
-574 SGFWEGTKKIFSSA
+574 SGFWEGTKKIFHSSV
-588 MSFIGKIFSKAW
+588 SFLGKILESAW
-600 DGYVKIVK
+600 RGITAVAKFHINT
-608 WYFNL
+608 W
-613 LKNII
+613 KNIFL
-618 EFGWNAIKFI
+618 FGWNAIKFI
-628 FKFALDGLKKIVDGT
+628 FNASVKFLQNAVKVGLEFIRNVISFYTNFWQTIFRVGWNLIKTIFVSTLNFLKSFIRASLTFIQNVFSISMN
-643 WKFIKNS
+643 FIKN
-650 VQKAVNTWKK
+650 V
-660 IFSTGW
+660 IST
-666 NAIKRI
+666 A
-672 FSMTLAIIKQ
+672 LAIIKNIFFTALNFIKNI
-682 YVKTEFEKMKNTI
+682 VVTSFTFIKNTI
-695 SSVFNTI
+695 LSAVRI
-702 KEIVKKAWDAI
+702 
-713 KSTFTTVLKFL
+713 
-724 KDFVKSSWESI
+724 FV
-735 KDTISSVMN
+735 
-744 TIKNVIQSA
+744 
-753 WNFIKFTI
+753 NFI
-761 INAVREFV
+761 VD
-769 GFVITNFNKLYNT
+769 NFNKIKNT
-782 ITDVVG
+782 IFSVIGACKD
-788 GIKEF
+788 F
-793 IVSNFK
+793 IVSSFS
-799 TIKKAITGAFT
+799 TIKKVMTSAFT
-810 GVVDTVKDVF
+810 GIVDTVSKVF

-840 IIAGIGEGMSGMA
+840 IIAGIGEGMAAMGGWVA
-853 DWLIKKAKGVVSGI
+853 DKAKGVVSGI
-867 PKAVL
+867 PKAVK

-879 PSRLMMEYG
+879 PSRLMMEFG
-888 GYITE
+888 GFITE

-901 MIPAVDKASELL
+901 MIPAVDRASELL

-928 VSNQIGQMGAR
+928 VSTQIGQMGAR

-950 FAGQT
+950 YTGQT
-955 HVEKKTDNGVTIQN
+955 HIEKKTDKGVTIQK
-969 ATFKV
+969 AEFKV
-974 SVEKLQS
+974 VVEKLQS

>member
-1 MLSEMFQL
+1 MLAEMFQL

-105 LGKIAKE
+105 LGKVAKE

-135 MKDVPH
+135 MKEVPH

-259 DAFAEMSPATQ
+259 DAFAEMSPQTQ

-385 KAVEVAA
+385 KTVEVVA
-392 KAFSSI
+392 KAFSSM
-398 PKPVQIGIVAL
+398 PKPIQIGIVAI

-429 VGAFVGSFRFLV
+429 VGAFVGSLRFLV
-441 PVLTKV
+441 PILTKV
-447 PMLFTGILKLGP
+447 PLLFTGILK
-459 RLIGMFGMIGRA
+459 
-471 VAFLGS
+471 V
-477 SAFAGLLKIGPKLI
+477 GPKLI
-491 GMFGAIGKALALLGR
+491 GMFGGIGKALALLGR

-511 LMNPWVLAIVAI
+511 LMNPWTIAILAI

-544 VKWIGDVCSKAWNAT
+544 VKWIGDVCSKAWDAT
-559 VKGAKKAWNGLGKFF
+559 LKGAKKAWNGLGKFF
-574 SGFWEGTKKIFSSA
+574 SGFWNGTKKLFKSASS
-588 MSFIGKIFSKAW
+588 FLGKVLEEAW
-600 DGYVKIVK
+600 KYIKQRIEYNIKI
-608 WYFNL
+608 W
-613 LKNII
+613 KNIF
-618 EFGWNAIKFI
+618 EFGWNAIKFV
-628 FKFALDGLKKIVDGT
+628 FNLALSGLKKIVDGT

-672 FSMTLAIIKQ
+672 FSMALAIIKQ

-702 KEIVKKAWDAI
+702 KEIVKKAWDSI

-955 HVEKKTDNGVTIQN
+955 HVEKKTDKGVSIQN

>member
-1 MLSEMFQL
+1 
-9 FGTIGIK
+9 
-16 AEGAYKDLQQ
+16 
-26 FEDRVQ
+26 
-32 KTANGMHDKFQKAGE
+32 
-47 SISHVGNKMKD
+47 
-58 VGTNMTTGV
+58 
-67 SLPLAGIG
+67 
-75 AAAVK
+75 
-80 VASDFDTSQRNIQ
+80 
-93 SSLGLTEKGAEN
+93 
-105 LGKIAKE
+105 
-112 TWKDGFGQ
+112 
-120 SIEEVDQSLIKVYQN
+120 
-135 MKDVPH
+135 
-141 EELEEATKSA
+141 
-151 MTLGKTFDSDI
+151 
-162 NEVTRGAGQLMN
+162 
-174 QFGISSKEAFDLF
+174 
-187 AAGGQEGLNYSNE
+187 
-200 MFDNVAEYAPLY
+200 
-212 KQAGF
+212 
-217 SANEMFTIMANGTR
+217 
-231 DGSYN
+231 
-236 LDYINDL
+236 
-243 VKEFGIR
+243 
-250 VQDGSKGVS
+250 
-259 DAFAEMSPATQ
+259 
-270 KVWDNFNKGKGTS
+270 
-283 ADVFNAVLGD
+283 
-293 LGKMDD
+293 
-299 KVKANQLGVAV
+299 
-310 FGTKWEDMGAQ
+310 MGAQ

-392 KAFSSI
+392 KAFSSM
-398 PKPVQIGIVAL
+398 PKPIQI
-409 LGMVA
+409 GMVA

-429 VGAFVGSFRFLV
+429 VGAFVGSLRFLV
-441 PVLTKV
+441 PILTKV
-447 PMLFTGILKLGP
+447 PLLFTGILK
-459 RLIGMFGMIGRA
+459 
-471 VAFLGS
+471 V
-477 SAFAGLLKIGPKLI
+477 GPKLI
-491 GMFGAIGKALALLGR
+491 GMFGGIGKALALLGR

-511 LMNPWVLAIVAI
+511 LMNPWTIAILAI

-544 VKWIGDVCSKAWNAT
+544 VKWIGDVCSKAWDAT

-574 SGFWEGTKKIFSSA
+574 SGFWNGTKKLFKSASS
-588 MSFIGKIFSKAW
+588 FLGKVLEEAW
-600 DGYVKIVK
+600 KYIKQRIEYNIKI
-608 WYFNL
+608 W
-613 LKNII
+613 KNIF
-618 EFGWNAIKFI
+618 EFGWNAIKFV
-628 FKFALDGLKKIVDGT
+628 FNLALSGLKKIVNGT

-660 IFSTGW
+660 IFTTGW

-672 FSMTLAIIKQ
+672 FSMALALIKQ

-840 IIAGIGEGMSGMA
+840 IIAGIGEGMSGIA

>member
-1 MLSEMFQL
+1 MLAEMFQL

-105 LGKIAKE
+105 LGKVAKE

-135 MKDVPH
+135 MKEVPH

-174 QFGISSKEAFDLF
+174 QFGISSKEAFNLF

-259 DAFAEMSPATQ
+259 DAFAEMSPQTQ

-385 KAVEVAA
+385 KAVEVVA
-392 KAFSSI
+392 KAFSSM
-398 PKPVQIGIVAL
+398 PKPIQIGIVAI

-429 VGAFVGSFRFLV
+429 VGAFVGSLRFLV
-441 PVLTKV
+441 PILTKV
-447 PMLFTGILKLGP
+447 PLLFTGILK
-459 RLIGMFGMIGRA
+459 
-471 VAFLGS
+471 V
-477 SAFAGLLKIGPKLI
+477 GPKLI
-491 GMFGAIGKALALLGR
+491 GMFGGIGKALALLGR

-511 LMNPWVLAIVAI
+511 LMNPWTIAILAI

-544 VKWIGDVCSKAWNAT
+544 VKWIGDVCSKAWDAT

-574 SGFWEGTKKIFSSA
+574 SGFWNGTKKLFKSASS
-588 MSFIGKIFSKAW
+588 FLGKVLEEAW
-600 DGYVKIVK
+600 KYIKQRIEYNIKI
-608 WYFNL
+608 W
-613 LKNII
+613 KNIF
-618 EFGWNAIKFI
+618 EFGWNAIKFV
-628 FKFALDGLKKIVDGT
+628 FNLALSGLKKIVDGT

-672 FSMTLAIIKQ
+672 FSMALAIIKQ

-702 KEIVKKAWDAI
+702 KEIVKKAWDSI

-799 TIKKAITGAFT
+799 SIKKAITGAFT

-832 DAVSWGKD
+832 DAVNWGKD
-840 IIAGIGEGMSGMA
+840 IIAGIGEGMAGMA
-853 DWLIKKAKGVVSGI
+853 GWVADKAKGVVSGI
-867 PKAVL
+867 PKAVK

-879 PSRLMMEYG
+879 PSRLMMEFG
-888 GYITE
+888 GFITE
-893 GLGVGMEK
+893 GLGIGMEK
-901 MIPAVDKASELL
+901 MIPAVDRASELL

-928 VSNQIGQMGAR
+928 VSTQIGQMGAR

>member
-1 MLSEMFQL
+1 MLAEMFQL

-259 DAFAEMSPATQ
+259 DAFAEMSPQTQ

-574 SGFWEGTKKIFSSA
+574 SGFWEGTKKVFSSA

-628 FKFALDGLKKIVDGT
+628 FKFALDGLKKIVEGT

-672 FSMTLAIIKQ
+672 FSMALAIIKQ

-955 HVEKKTDNGVTIQN
+955 HVEKKTDNGVSIQN

>member
-1 MLSEMFQL
+1 MLAEMFQL

-259 DAFAEMSPATQ
+259 DAFAEMSPQTQ

-327 NANGALG
+327 NTNGALG

-392 KAFSSI
+392 KAFSSM
-398 PKPVQIGIVAL
+398 PKPIQIGIVAI

-429 VGAFVGSFRFLV
+429 VGAFVGSLRFLV
-441 PVLTKV
+441 PILTKV
-447 PMLFTGILKLGP
+447 PLLFTGILK
-459 RLIGMFGMIGRA
+459 
-471 VAFLGS
+471 V
-477 SAFAGLLKIGPKLI
+477 GPKLI
-491 GMFGAIGKALALLGR
+491 GMFGGIGKALALLGR

-511 LMNPWVLAIVAI
+511 LMNPWTIAILAI

-544 VKWIGDVCSKAWNAT
+544 VKWIGDVCSKAWDAT

-574 SGFWEGTKKIFSSA
+574 SGFWNGTKKLFKSASS
-588 MSFIGKIFSKAW
+588 FLGKVLEEAW
-600 DGYVKIVK
+600 KYIKQRIEYNIKI
-608 WYFNL
+608 W
-613 LKNII
+613 KNIF
-618 EFGWNAIKFI
+618 EFGWNAIKFV
-628 FKFALDGLKKIVDGT
+628 FNLALSGLKKIVEGT

-672 FSMTLAIIKQ
+672 FSMALAIIKQ

-782 ITDVVG
+782 ITNVVG

-950 FAGQT
+950 FVGQT
-955 HVEKKTDNGVTIQN
+955 HVEKKTDNGVSIQN

>member
-1 MLSEMFQL
+1 MLAEMFQL

-259 DAFAEMSPATQ
+259 DAFAEMSPQTQ

-392 KAFSSI
+392 KAFSSM
-398 PKPVQIGIVAL
+398 PKPIQIGIVAI

-429 VGAFVGSFRFLV
+429 VGAFVGSLRFLV
-441 PVLTKV
+441 PILTKV
-447 PMLFTGILKLGP
+447 PMLFTGILK
-459 RLIGMFGMIGRA
+459 
-471 VAFLGS
+471 V
-477 SAFAGLLKIGPKLI
+477 GPKLI
-491 GMFGAIGKALALLGR
+491 GMFGGIGKALALLGR

-511 LMNPWVLAIVAI
+511 LMNPWTIAILAI

-544 VKWIGDVCSKAWNAT
+544 VKWIGDACSKAWDAT

-574 SGFWEGTKKIFSSA
+574 SGFWNGTKKLFKSASS
-588 MSFIGKIFSKAW
+588 FLGKVLEEAW
-600 DGYVKIVK
+600 KYIKQRIEYNIKI
-608 WYFNL
+608 W
-613 LKNII
+613 KNIF
-618 EFGWNAIKFI
+618 EFGWNAIKFV
-628 FKFALDGLKKIVDGT
+628 FNLALSGLKKIVDGT

-672 FSMTLAIIKQ
+672 FSMALAIIKQ

-735 KDTISSVMN
+735 KDTISSIMN

-955 HVEKKTDNGVTIQN
+955 RVEKKTDNGVTIQN

>member
-1 MLSEMFQL
+1 MLAEMFQL

-259 DAFAEMSPATQ
+259 DAFAEMSPQTQ

-385 KAVEVAA
+385 KTVEVVA
-392 KAFSSI
+392 KAFSSM
-398 PKPVQIGIVAL
+398 PKPIQIGIVAI

-429 VGAFVGSFRFLV
+429 VGAFVGSLRFLV
-441 PVLTKV
+441 PILTKV
-447 PMLFTGILKLGP
+447 PLLFTGILK
-459 RLIGMFGMIGRA
+459 
-471 VAFLGS
+471 V
-477 SAFAGLLKIGPKLI
+477 GPKLI
-491 GMFGAIGKALALLGR
+491 GMFGGIGKALALLGR

-511 LMNPWVLAIVAI
+511 LMNPWTIAILAI

-544 VKWIGDVCSKAWNAT
+544 VKWIGDVCSKAWDAT

-574 SGFWEGTKKIFSSA
+574 SGFWNGTKKLFKSSS
-588 MSFIGKIFSKAW
+588 SFLGKVLEEAW
-600 DGYVKIVK
+600 KYIKQRIEYNIKI
-608 WYFNL
+608 W
-613 LKNII
+613 KNIF
-618 EFGWNAIKFI
+618 EFGWNAIKFV
-628 FKFALDGLKKIVDGT
+628 FNLALSGLKKIVDGT

-650 VQKAVNTWKK
+650 AQKAVNTWKK
-660 IFSTGW
+660 IFTTGW

-672 FSMTLAIIKQ
+672 FSMALAIIKQ

-702 KEIVKKAWDAI
+702 KEIVKKAWDSI

-769 GFVITNFNKLYNT
+769 GFVINNFNKLYNT

-955 HVEKKTDNGVTIQN
+955 HVEKKTDNGVSIQN

>member
-1 MLSEMFQL
+1 MLAEMFQL

-174 QFGISSKEAFDLF
+174 RFGISSKEAFDLF

-259 DAFAEMSPATQ
+259 DAFAEMSPQTQ

-385 KAVEVAA
+385 KTVEVVA
-392 KAFSSI
+392 KAFSSM
-398 PKPVQIGIVAL
+398 PKPIQIGIVAI

-429 VGAFVGSFRFLV
+429 VGAFVGSLRFLV
-441 PVLTKV
+441 PILTKV
-447 PMLFTGILKLGP
+447 PLLFTGILK
-459 RLIGMFGMIGRA
+459 
-471 VAFLGS
+471 V
-477 SAFAGLLKIGPKLI
+477 GPKLI
-491 GMFGAIGKALALLGR
+491 GMFGGIGKALALLGR

-511 LMNPWVLAIVAI
+511 LMNPWTIAILAI

-544 VKWIGDVCSKAWNAT
+544 VKWIGDVCSKAWKAT
-559 VKGAKKAWNGLGKFF
+559 VKGAKSAWNGLGKFF

-600 DGYVKIVK
+600 DGYVKVVK

-650 VQKAVNTWKK
+650 AQKAVNTWKK
-660 IFSTGW
+660 IFTTGW

-672 FSMTLAIIKQ
+672 FSMALAIIKQ

-695 SSVFNTI
+695 SSVFNMI
-702 KEIVKKAWDAI
+702 KEIVKKAWDSI

-955 HVEKKTDNGVTIQN
+955 HVEKKTDKGVSIQN

>member
-1 MLSEMFQL
+1 MLAEMFQL

-105 LGKIAKE
+105 LGKVAKE

-135 MKDVPH
+135 MKEVPH

-259 DAFAEMSPATQ
+259 DAFAEMSPQTQ

-283 ADVFNAVLGD
+283 ADVFNAVLDD

-385 KAVEVAA
+385 KTVEVVA
-392 KAFSSI
+392 KAFSSM
-398 PKPVQIGIVAL
+398 PKPIQIGIVAI

-429 VGAFVGSFRFLV
+429 VGAFVGSLRFLV
-441 PVLTKV
+441 PILTKV
-447 PMLFTGILKLGP
+447 PLLFTGILK
-459 RLIGMFGMIGRA
+459 
-471 VAFLGS
+471 V
-477 SAFAGLLKIGPKLI
+477 GPKLI
-491 GMFGAIGKALALLGR
+491 GMFGGIGKALALLGR

-511 LMNPWVLAIVAI
+511 LMNPWTIAILAI

-544 VKWIGDVCSKAWNAT
+544 VKWIGDACSKAWNAT
-559 VKGAKKAWNGLGKFF
+559 VKGAKSAWNGLGKFF

-600 DGYVKIVK
+600 DGYVKVVK
-608 WYFNL
+608 FYFSL
-613 LKNII
+613 MKNII
-618 EFGWNAIKFI
+618 TFGWNAIKAVFS
-628 FKFALDGLKKIVDGT
+628 FALNLIKTIIVGAFNYYKT
-643 WKFIKNS
+643 LFLT
-650 VQKAVNTWKK
+650 AVKLWQT
-660 IFSTGW
+660 IFRTAW
-666 NAIKRI
+666 N
-672 FSMTLAIIKQ
+672 IIK
-682 YVKTEFEKMKNTI
+682 TI
-695 SSVFNTI
+695 
-702 KEIVKKAWDAI
+702 
-713 KSTFTTVLKFL
+713 FTTVLNFL
-724 KDFVKSSWESI
+724 KTFIRAAFEF
-735 KDTISSVMN
+735 
-744 TIKNVIQSA
+744 IKNVISTVMNVIKTIISAAWNFIKTVFVTVLNFIKNTVQTAFNFIKDIITSVMNAVKNFIQAA
-753 WNFIKFTI
+753 WNFIKFI
-761 INAVREFV
+761 IISAVREFV

-872 KFFGIRS
+872 RFFGIRS

-955 HVEKKTDNGVTIQN
+955 HVEKKTDNGVSIQN

>member
-1 MLSEMFQL
+1 MLAEMFQL

-16 AEGAYKDLQQ
+16 ADGAYKDLKQ

-58 VGTNMTTGV
+58 VGTNMTAGV

-80 VASDFDTSQRNIQ
+80 VASDFDASNRKLEST
-93 SSLGLTEKGAEN
+93 LGLSKEATKE
-105 LGKIAKE
+105 LGNVAKE
-112 TWKDGFGQ
+112 TWKDGFGE
-120 SIEEVDQSLIKVYQN
+120 SIEAVDEAVIQVSQN
-135 MKDVPH
+135 MKNLSFD
-141 EELEEATKSA
+141 EMQGATQSA
-151 MTLGKTFDSDI
+151 MTLAKTFDTDV

-174 QFGISSKEAFDLF
+174 QFGLDAQETFDLL
-187 AAGGQEGLNYSNE
+187 ASGGQAGLNFSNE
-200 MFDNVAEYAPLY
+200 MFDNISEYAPLF

-217 SANEMFTIMANGTR
+217 SAEEMFTIMANGTQ

-250 VQDGSKGVS
+250 MTEPKMLDNIKELSPETQKLYENFKQGKATSSDMFKAIIGDLQKVQDKSKQT
-259 DAFAEMSPATQ
+259 E
-270 KVWDNFNKGKGTS
+270 
-283 ADVFNAVLGD
+283 
-293 LGKMDD
+293 LGK
-299 KVKANQLGVAV
+299 AI
-310 FGTKWEDMGAQ
+310 FGTKFEDMGNEV
-321 AVLGLN
+321 VLGLTN
-327 NANGALG
+327 VDGALG
-334 DVEGTMGKMQKTQQ
+334 NVDGSMKNMQKTQQ

-356 KLMRTTMAS
+356 KLTRTTMAS

-398 PKPVQIGIVAL
+398 PKPIQIGIVAI

-441 PVLTKV
+441 PVLSKV
-447 PMLFTGILKLGP
+447 PLLFTGILKLGP
-459 RLIGMFGMIGRA
+459 RLISMFAMIGRA

-477 SAFAGLLKIGPKLI
+477 TAFAGLLKVGPKLI
-491 GMFGAIGKALALLGR
+491 GMFGAIGKALAILGR
-506 SMMTL
+506 SAMTL
-511 LMNPWVLAIVAI
+511 LMNPWTIAILAI

-534 DDIVKYTKKA
+534 DSVVKYTKQA
-544 VKWIGDVCSKAWNAT
+544 VKWMGDACSKGWDAT
-559 VKGAKKAWNGLGKFF
+559 VKGAKSAWSGLSKFF
-574 SGFWEGTKKIFSSA
+574 SGFWEGTKKVFHASV
-588 MSFIGKIFSKAW
+588 SFIGKMLEAAWRGIAAVIKFYINFWKKA
-600 DGYVKIVK
+600 
-608 WYFNL
+608 FEL
-613 LKNII
+613 
-618 EFGWNAIKFI
+618 GWNTIKFI
-628 FKFALDGLKKIVDGT
+628 FNAALNILKSVVKFALEV
-643 WKFIKNS
+643 IKNVIS
-650 VQKAVNTWKK
+650 FYIKAYQT
-660 IFSTGW
+660 IFRVGW
-666 NAIKRI
+666 N
-672 FSMTLAIIKQ
+672 IIK
-682 YVKTEFEKMKNTI
+682 TI
-695 SSVFNTI
+695 
-702 KEIVKKAWDAI
+702 
-713 KSTFTTVLKFL
+713 FTTVLNFL
-724 KDFVKSSWESI
+724 KSFIRAAFEFIKNVISTAMNVIKTIISVAWNFIKTVFVTVLNFI
-735 KDTISSVMN
+735 KTTVQNAFNFIKNIIITVMN
-744 TIKNVIQSA
+744 TIKNFIQAA
-753 WNFIKFTI
+753 WNFIKDTI
-761 INAVREFV
+761 IGAVRAFV
-769 GFVITNFNKLYNT
+769 NFVVDNFNRLKNT
-782 ITDVVG
+782 IFSVIG
-788 GIKEF
+788 AIKDF
-793 IVSNFK
+793 IVSNFA

-810 GVVDTVKDVF
+810 GIVDIVKDVF

-955 HVEKKTDNGVTIQN
+955 HVEKKTDKGVTIQN

-974 SVEKLQS
+974 AVEKLQS

>member
-1 MLSEMFQL
+1 
-9 FGTIGIK
+9 
-16 AEGAYKDLQQ
+16 
-26 FEDRVQ
+26 
-32 KTANGMHDKFQKAGE
+32 
-47 SISHVGNKMKD
+47 
-58 VGTNMTTGV
+58 
-67 SLPLAGIG
+67 
-75 AAAVK
+75 
-80 VASDFDTSQRNIQ
+80 
-93 SSLGLTEKGAEN
+93 
-105 LGKIAKE
+105 
-112 TWKDGFGQ
+112 
-120 SIEEVDQSLIKVYQN
+120 
-135 MKDVPH
+135 
-141 EELEEATKSA
+141 
-151 MTLGKTFDSDI
+151 
-162 NEVTRGAGQLMN
+162 
-174 QFGISSKEAFDLF
+174 
-187 AAGGQEGLNYSNE
+187 
-200 MFDNVAEYAPLY
+200 
-212 KQAGF
+212 
-217 SANEMFTIMANGTR
+217 
-231 DGSYN
+231 
-236 LDYINDL
+236 
-243 VKEFGIR
+243 
-250 VQDGSKGVS
+250 
-259 DAFAEMSPATQ
+259 
-270 KVWDNFNKGKGTS
+270 
-283 ADVFNAVLGD
+283 
-293 LGKMDD
+293 
-299 KVKANQLGVAV
+299 
-310 FGTKWEDMGAQ
+310 MGAQ

-392 KAFSSI
+392 KAFSSM
-398 PKPVQIGIVAL
+398 PKPIQTGIVAI

-429 VGAFVGSFRFLV
+429 VGAFVGSLRFLV
-441 PVLTKV
+441 PILTKV
-447 PMLFTGILKLGP
+447 PLLFTGILK
-459 RLIGMFGMIGRA
+459 
-471 VAFLGS
+471 V
-477 SAFAGLLKIGPKLI
+477 GPKLI
-491 GMFGAIGKALALLGR
+491 GMFGGIGKAIALLGR

-511 LMNPWVLAIVAI
+511 LMNPWTIAILAI

-544 VKWIGDVCSKAWNAT
+544 VKWIGDVCSKAWDAT

-574 SGFWEGTKKIFSSA
+574 SGFWNGTKKLFKSASS
-588 MSFIGKIFSKAW
+588 FLGKVLEEAW
-600 DGYVKIVK
+600 KYIKQRIEYNIKI
-608 WYFNL
+608 W
-613 LKNII
+613 KNIF
-618 EFGWNAIKFI
+618 EFGWNTIKFV
-628 FKFALDGLKKIVDGT
+628 FNLALSGLKKIVDGT

-672 FSMTLAIIKQ
+672 FSMALAIIKQ

-769 GFVITNFNKLYNT
+769 GFVINNFNKLYNT
-782 ITDVVG
+782 ITDIVG

-955 HVEKKTDNGVTIQN
+955 HVEKKTDNGVSIQN

>member
-1 MLSEMFQL
+1 MLAEMFQL

-259 DAFAEMSPATQ
+259 DAFAEMSPQTQ

-299 KVKANQLGVAV
+299 KVKVNQLGVAV

-385 KAVEVAA
+385 KTVEVVA
-392 KAFSSI
+392 KAFSSM
-398 PKPVQIGIVAL
+398 PKPIQIGIVAI

-429 VGAFVGSFRFLV
+429 VGAFVGSLRFLV
-441 PVLTKV
+441 PILTKV
-447 PMLFTGILKLGP
+447 PLLFTGILK
-459 RLIGMFGMIGRA
+459 
-471 VAFLGS
+471 V
-477 SAFAGLLKIGPKLI
+477 GPKLI
-491 GMFGAIGKALALLGR
+491 GMFGGIGKALALLGR

-511 LMNPWVLAIVAI
+511 LMNPWTIAILAI

-544 VKWIGDVCSKAWNAT
+544 VKWIGDVCSKAWKAT
-559 VKGAKKAWNGLGKFF
+559 VKGAKSAWNGLGKFF

-600 DGYVKIVK
+600 DGYVKVVK

-650 VQKAVNTWKK
+650 AQKAVNTWKK
-660 IFSTGW
+660 IFTTGW

-672 FSMTLAIIKQ
+672 FSMALAIIKQ

-695 SSVFNTI
+695 SSVFNMI
-702 KEIVKKAWDAI
+702 KEIVKKAWDSI

-955 HVEKKTDNGVTIQN
+955 HVEKKTDNGVSIQN